1 MIGEFLTGSAVGR
14 AFTFGII
21 ALIIYTP
28 YCLSIGVDKMTYGKN
43 VPASKMWQS
52 FIPFWNIIKADI
64 GYFGKP
70 GFASFAQL
78 GLLGFVLRIIAV
90 FVSTSS
96 PTLYYVTFGLM
107 VVGVIVYYISGVY
120 TSFTI
125 INDSQVMK
133 PFTAVLLSI
142 IFPFGYMYI
151 GNILA
156 AEINRRQSTMATKRG
171 F

>member
-1 MIGEFLTGSAVGR
+1 MIANFLVSSAAGR

-21 ALIIYTP
+21 ALLLYTP
-28 YCLSIGVDKMTYGKN
+28 FCLSIGVDKMTYGKQ
-43 VPASKMWQS
+43 VPASKFWQS

-70 GFASFAQL
+70 AFASYSL
-78 GLLGFVLRIIAV
+78 IGLLGVPVRIAAV

-96 PTLYYVTFGLM
+96 AALYYVTFGFM
-107 VVGVIVYYISGVY
+107 VIGILIAYIAGVY

-125 INDSQVMK
+125 INDSRVMK
-133 PFTAVLLSI
+133 PFAAILMSI
-142 IFPFGYMYI
+142 IYPFGYMYI
-151 GNILA
+151 GNILS
-156 AEINRRQSTMATKRG
+156 AEINRRAETIDDTRG